1 MQATSRRQRL
11 ANSAKRTCCR
21 KPAVLGPHPEHVS
34 SSAANNQR
42 KSSTAVLKQLSKVIT
57 DFGSK
62 KAQSTDPVSASAYG
76 LEGPE
81 ALRENSHALS
91 NSLIR
96 SYQGLKP

>member
-1 MQATSRRQRL
+1 M
-11 ANSAKRTCCR
+11 
-21 KPAVLGPHPEHVS
+21 
-34 SSAANNQR
+34 
-42 KSSTAVLKQLSKVIT
+42 LKQLSKVIT

-81 ALRENSHALS
+81 ALRENSHALK